1 MSKVECECGD
11 KIGFHDL
18 ERQLAEAQAAL
29 KCQVCGKL
37 KAYTAIC
44 FDCLGED
51 VEEIARWHREVELSD
66 DDGTSDICSQCHTGW
81 PCDAIKALKL
91 LAEAQKKLD
100 AVREVNAKHLPS
112 EGCPSAP
119 CTLPQEIARILR
131 HDARRGEGDRAC
143 LTR

>member
-1 MSKVECECGD
+1 MNRLSAKATIIIED
-11 KIGFHDL
+11 M
-18 ERQLAEAQAAL
+18 ERRLAGAQAAL

-66 DDGTSDICSQCHTGW
+66 GDGTSDICSQCHTGW

-91 LAEAQKKLD
+91 LAEAEGKLD
-100 AVREVNAKHLPS
+100 AVRKGASQWGE
-112 EGCPSAP
+112 SAVAGV
-119 CTLPQEIARILR
+119 ARILKE
-131 HDARRGEGDRAC
+131 GE
-143 LTR
+143 